1 MSIPKIVDNTP
12 VERPAEPLS
21 EAMNIAEAQSAI
33 LNLMDAGEAQPEIEE
48 EQSVEETESQP
59 IEEEE
64 VSEDEADVDESESE
78 EYEDEEEYE
87 ASDNMEPEGEDAE
100 IYTIKVDGEEIEV
113 TRDELLQGYQRQSD
127 YTKKTQG
134 LSEERKAIE
143 EERSNLSTE
152 MQALLQQREQYQQAL
167 GQLGNQLLAGI
178 SRFQNVNWEQ
188 LKESD
193 PIEYI
198 TKRDEFREE
207 QEKIKG
213 LQQHQAQVQAQQQE
227 DFKKEQAKLTAIEM
241 KKLGDLI
248 PEWKDPEVQ
257 PELAK
262 SIRSYALESGYQKE
276 EIDMLVD
283 SRSVNVLM
291 KAMKYDALQ
300 KADVKKKKLKNK
312 PKMATS
318 GSKRGKADAAKRR
331 KAKLSDNLKKSGSA
345 KDAARLLE
353 ELL

>member
-1 MSIPKIVDNTP
+1 MSTTKIVDNTP

-21 EAMNIAEAQSAI
+21 EAMQLAEAQEAI
-33 LNLMDAGEAQPEIEE
+33 LNLVEANEAQPEVEE

-59 IEEEE
+59 IEEED
-64 VSEDEADVDESESE
+64 VSEDEAEVEESESD
-78 EYEDEEEYE
+78 EDEEEYE
-87 ASDNMEPEGEDAE
+87 ASDNVDAEGEE
-100 IYTIKVDGEEIEV
+100 TEVYTIKLDGEEIEV
-113 TRDELLQGYQRQSD
+113 TREELLQGYQRQSD

-134 LSEERKAIE
+134 ISEERKAIE
-143 EERSNLSTE
+143 EERSNLSAE
-152 MQALLQQREQYQQAL
+152 MQSLYQQREQYQQAL

-188 LKESD
+188 LKEND
-193 PIEYI
+193 PIEYM

-213 LQQHQAQVQAQQQE
+213 LQQHQAQVQAQQQA
-227 DFKKEQAKLTAIEM
+227 DMQKEQAKLAAAEM
-241 KKLGDLI
+241 KKLAELI
-248 PEWKDPEVQ
+248 PEWKDPKVQ

-262 SIRSYALESGYQKE
+262 SIRSYAMDSGYQKE

-300 KADVKKKKLKNK
+300 KADVKTKKLKNK

-331 KAKLSDNLKKSGSA
+331 KAKLSDKLKQSGDA
-345 KDAARLLE
+345 RDAARLLE
-353 ELL
+353 DIL